1 MFLTEFQIAKLFW
14 MYLILLIISAAL
26 ILFKNEWTFKDKLL
40 RLLIALLL
48 PGLGLL
54 ILATELLINKSFA
67 LITKKRL
74 SKG

>member
-1 MFLTEFQIAKLFW
+1 MFLTEFQVTKLFW

-40 RLLIALLL
+40 RLLIIFLL

-54 ILATELLINKSFA
+54 ILAFELLINKSFA
-67 LITKKRL
+67 LITKRRI
-74 SKG
+74 SKV